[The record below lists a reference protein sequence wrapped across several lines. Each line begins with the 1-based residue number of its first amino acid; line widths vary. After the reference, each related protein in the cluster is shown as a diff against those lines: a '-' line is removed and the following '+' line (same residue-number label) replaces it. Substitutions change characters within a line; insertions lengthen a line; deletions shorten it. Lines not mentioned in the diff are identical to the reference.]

1 MRITLIK
8 HNAITTI
15 SDSVFIISRWQPIPV
30 NWCGFMILQLL
41 VLLPQYRQII
51 FWKAAHFRR
60 TKFNVLLAQQYH
72 QITQLSQQ
80 QHISYVCLRYTRL
93 YATHTFEMKNYKA
106 ELPAAQKICA
116 PTLLLLLAHLN
127 AKYMQSQPALAE
139 FIRAPTLHYVTSMCY
154 FTCSFQ
160 CKISTKLI
168 SAVSYFICAPTLH
181 YMRYSHI

>member
-60 TKFNVLLAQQYH
+60 TKFNVLLAQ
-72 QITQLSQQ
+72 
-80 QHISYVCLRYTRL
+80 
-93 YATHTFEMKNYKA
+93 
-106 ELPAAQKICA
+106 
-116 PTLLLLLAHLN
+116 
-127 AKYMQSQPALAE
+127 
-139 FIRAPTLHYVTSMCY
+139 
-154 FTCSFQ
+154 
-160 CKISTKLI
+160 
-168 SAVSYFICAPTLH
+168 
-181 YMRYSHI
+181 